1 MNLVQRYIISFKQ
14 QKKYKKILNILIIFK
29 ASDNIGC
36 LIFIN
41 IKIRVTFSSNPDV
54 QTLMFNIL
62 WRNNSSKNL
71 SQVVHVE
78 LLTPLSMK
86 LFEQKA
92 DIVLLKHFRV

>member
-41 IKIRVTFSSNPDV
+41 IKNPSDFLK
-54 QTLMFNIL
+54 QPGCA
-62 WRNNSSKNL
+62 NL
-71 SQVVHVE
+71 NV
-78 LLTPLSMK
+78 
-86 LFEQKA
+86 
-92 DIVLLKHFRV
+92 